1 MRVDVLLL
9 FRLTALDP
17 VFALGT
23 LKGGGCLGLE
33 ELIDQLLALDV
44 ELLLQPERVVHGLG
58 VLAVHLSQ
66 LSDFLVVT
74 GLD

>member
-1 MRVDVLLL
+1 
-9 FRLTALDP
+9 
-17 VFALGT
+17 
-23 LKGGGCLGLE
+23 
-33 ELIDQLLALDV
+33 
-44 ELLLQPERVVHGLG
+44 VVHGLG